1 MTAPVG
7 QVTLVEFSRAL
18 QMKLKRTAQAFGQN
32 RDAIAQSFPVADGD
46 MAITEIDVFDAQT
59 HAFHETEASAIQK
72 FCHQAVIPFEVRQN
86 STRLVG
92 REHDGELCRAC
103 DALDVLDKIEFSLE
117 HLLVKKE

>member
-18 QMKLKRTAQAFGQN
+18 QMKLKRPAQAFGQN
-32 RDAIAQSFPVADGD
+32 RNAIAQSFAVADGD
-46 MAITEIDVFDAQT
+46 VAITEIDVFDAQT
-59 HAFHETEASAIQK
+59 HAFHETEASAVQK
-72 FCHQAVIPFEVRQN
+72 ICHQAVIPFEVREN

-103 DALDVLDKIEFSLE
+103 DALDVRYKIACSVRME
-117 HLLVKKE
+117 